1 MTPWQSAVRGRQ
13 RITNTSA
20 ARAALGHNQFWPEPT
35 LTRTPRDSVP
45 RTQRRLPFF
54 FLEILITKLWPTS
67 DWTIYLAC
75 I

>member
-1 MTPWQSAVRGRQ
+1 MTSWQSAVQGRQ

-20 ARAALGHNQFWPEPT
+20 TRAAPGHNQFWPEPT

-54 FLEILITKLWPTS
+54 PRDFNYKVMAYI
-67 DWTIYLAC
+67 
-75 I
+75 